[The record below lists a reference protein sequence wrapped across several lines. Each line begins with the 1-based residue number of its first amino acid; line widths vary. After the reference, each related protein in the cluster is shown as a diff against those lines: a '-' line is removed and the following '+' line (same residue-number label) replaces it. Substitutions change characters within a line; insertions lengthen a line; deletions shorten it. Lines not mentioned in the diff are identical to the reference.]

1 MLLKHGFPEETV
13 LFSDVFF
20 AGLDGVS
27 VVLGL
32 SGDHEPM
39 DLLGESSVVGEDV
52 LVGVSLVLVGS
63 RYVPS
68 AAELPTPRT
77 VSAHPL
83 RL

>member
-1 MLLKHGFPEETV
+1 MLLKHGFPEESV
-13 LFSDVFF
+13 LLSDVFF

-52 LVGVSLVLVGS
+52 LVGVSLVLVG
-63 RYVPS
+63 
-68 AAELPTPRT
+68 ELLEDGS
-77 VSAHPL
+77 VLGLVISSGKGF
-83 RL
+83 

>member
-1 MLLKHGFPEETV
+1 MLLKHGFPEESV
-13 LFSDVFF
+13 LLSDVFF

-52 LVGVSLVLVGS
+52 LVGVSLVLVG
-63 RYVPS
+63 
-68 AAELPTPRT
+68 ELLEDGSVLCLV
-77 VSAHPL
+77 VSSGKGF
-83 RL
+83 